1 MKKFVIAIEETVV
14 EEFEVKANSANEALY
29 IAQNNYKK
37 GEFVISPGEV
47 QSKKISVVNPKS
59 ESSEWIEF

>member
-29 IAQNNYKK
+29 IAQNNYQK

-47 QSKKISVVNPKS
+47 QSKKYL
-59 ESSEWIEF
+59 